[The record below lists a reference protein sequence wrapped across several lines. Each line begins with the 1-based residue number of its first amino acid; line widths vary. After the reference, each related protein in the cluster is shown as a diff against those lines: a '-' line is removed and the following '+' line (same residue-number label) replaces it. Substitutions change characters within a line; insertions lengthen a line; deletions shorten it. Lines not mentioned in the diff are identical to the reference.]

1 VRHWATCHRPTG
13 GICSRH
19 CGCACH
25 RPPTAPA
32 YDWATEVDP
41 EPAGIP
47 AHWWALGA
55 VCSTVAAA
63 VGHVRARWWWPW
75 P

>member
-1 VRHWATCHRPTG
+1 MTREEAEANLEAAIADYSHR
-13 GICSRH
+13 R
-19 CGCACH
+19 
-25 RPPTAPA
+25 PTAPA
-32 YDWATEVDP
+32 YDPATEVDP

-55 VCSTVAAA
+55 ACSAVAAA
-63 VGHVRARWWWPW
+63 VGHVRSRWWWPW